1 VRTFVTAA
9 IAAAL
14 IVLPTFTIRAQAQD
28 ATDHPARPSRSD
40 ADTSNPQMQGDIGM
54 RNGDK
59 CWVAASNAPV
69 TNMGYWADCPK
80 PKCLSGIILN
90 PLNQM

>member
-1 VRTFVTAA
+1 M
-9 IAAAL
+9 
-14 IVLPTFTIRAQAQD
+14 P
-28 ATDHPARPSRSD
+28 
-40 ADTSNPQMQGDIGM
+40 GDIGM

-80 PKCLSGIILN
+80 PKR
-90 PLNQM
+90 

>member
-1 VRTFVTAA
+1 MKTLVTAA
-9 IAAAL
+9 TAAAL
-14 IVLPTFTIRAQAQD
+14 IVLPTLVIQAQAQD
-28 ATDHPARPSRSD
+28 ATDHPVRSSRSRT
-40 ADTSNPQMQGDIGM
+40 DTSNQPQGMGDVGM

-80 PKCLSGIILN
+80 PKH
-90 PLNQM
+90 

>member
-1 VRTFVTAA
+1 
-9 IAAAL
+9 
-14 IVLPTFTIRAQAQD
+14 
-28 ATDHPARPSRSD
+28 
-40 ADTSNPQMQGDIGM
+40 MGDVGM

-80 PKCLSGIILN
+80 PKH
-90 PLNQM
+90 